1 MEVPLLRSGSHLTT
15 SLGRKALWPTRTLF
29 RPATSAHLL
38 RRKIGEQYSQVL
50 RDRLEVLGAAI
61 LLKRREKVVVARG
74 HASWQEAECVD
85 EADRA
90 SNFAIRIRQFDPHVS
105 QFSSLWLSA
114 GMFPSS
120 NPPAL

>member
-1 MEVPLLRSGSHLTT
+1 M

-38 RRKIGEQYSQVL
+38 RRRIGEQYPQVL
-50 RDRLEVLGAAI
+50 RDRLELLDAAI
-61 LLKRREKVVVARG
+61 LCKRREKVVAARG
-74 HASWQEAECVD
+74 RASWREAERVD
-85 EADRA
+85 EADQA

-105 QFSSLWLSA
+105 QFSSLALSA

-120 NPPAL
+120 NPPTL